1 MKKSFL
7 IVVILASL
15 SGVLNAKENGFVFVT
30 ITDGKGK
37 MRMVEKDTLD
47 RLKKENKSN
56 KEIFEILEKK
66 QKEFEKK
73 FIKNIQG

>member
-1 MKKSFL
+1 MKKILLVTVL
-7 IVVILASL
+7 ISLVISA
-15 SGVLNAKENGFVFVT
+15 LNAKENGFVFVT
-30 ITDGKGK
+30 ITDDKGK

-66 QKEFEKK
+66 QKEFERK
-73 FIKNIQG
+73 FNKNIEG

>member
-1 MKKSFL
+1 MKKILLVAVL
-7 IVVILASL
+7 ISLVIGA
-15 SGVLNAKENGFVFVT
+15 LNAKENGFVFVT
-30 ITDGKGK
+30 ITDGKGN

-66 QKEFEKK
+66 QKEFERK
-73 FIKNIQG
+73 FNKNIEG

>member
-30 ITDGKGK
+30 ITDDKGK

-66 QKEFEKK
+66 QKEFER
-73 FIKNIQG
+73 NIEG